1 MDKEN
6 MIYIYTHN
14 GVLFHL
20 KQSEILLFAPMWME
34 GQKKFFFQR
43 EEEHRKCKSDRI
55 SEKYENQNDN
65 RINPEIACS
74 SSQYSNSNSL
84 SGEGS

>member
-34 GQKKFFFQR
+34 LIIASSEINQRGTKKIFF
-43 EEEHRKCKSDRI
+43 
-55 SEKYENQNDN
+55 
-65 RINPEIACS
+65 PERGRA
-74 SSQYSNSNSL
+74 
-84 SGEGS
+84 